1 MKELLFAPME
11 GITLFRYRMIHHRM
25 FPGAAEYYTP
35 FIAPDS
41 KGSFRPKYLRE
52 LTSDCN
58 SLRVIPQ
65 LLVNNAEAFCATAEK
80 LRELG
85 FGEVNLNIGCPS
97 GTVFSK
103 HKGAGMLTDLA
114 SMDAVLDGIYSHA
127 EQKEY
132 RVSIK
137 TRMGVHSTE
146 EFPAIL
152 ECYRKYPIS
161 KLIVHARC
169 RDDFYRGEADLSG
182 FASSIGECP
191 FPVVYNGNIAAPEDL
206 EKISLAAPQIESAMI
221 GRAAVSNP
229 ALFRWFKTGE
239 QLRLEELKAFHDELV
254 ETWMEDGLSPAFTVE
269 RAKTLWAYMQELFP
283 EAKREIKAV
292 LKARNMPDYRIAAET
307 LFRSGG
313 FRA

>member
-1 MKELLFAPME
+1 ME

-114 SMDAVLDGIYSHA
+114 SLDAVLDGIYSHA
-127 EQKEY
+127 EQKGY

-182 FASSIGECP
+182 LASSIGECL

-206 EKISLAAPQIESAMI
+206 EKVSLAAPQIESVMI

-269 RAKTLWAYMQELFP
+269 RAKTLWTYMQELFP
-283 EAKREIKAV
+283 EAKREVKAV

>member
-114 SMDAVLDGIYSHA
+114 SLDAVLDGIYSHA
-127 EQKEY
+127 EQKGY

-182 FASSIGECP
+182 LASSIGECL

-206 EKISLAAPQIESAMI
+206 EKVSLAAPQIESVMI

-269 RAKTLWAYMQELFP
+269 RAKTLWTYMQELFP
-283 EAKREIKAV
+283 EAKREVKAV

-313 FRA
+313 FRV

>member
-1 MKELLFAPME
+1 ME

-85 FGEVNLNIGCPS
+85 FGELNLNIGCPS

-114 SMDAVLDGIYSHA
+114 SLDAVLDGIYSHA
-127 EQKEY
+127 EQKGY

-182 FASSIGECP
+182 LASSIGECL

-206 EKISLAAPQIESAMI
+206 EKVSLAAPQIESVMI

-269 RAKTLWAYMQELFP
+269 RAKTLWTYMQELFP

>member
-85 FGEVNLNIGCPS
+85 FGELNLNIGCPS

-114 SMDAVLDGIYSHA
+114 SLDAVLDGIYSHA
-127 EQKEY
+127 EQKGY

-182 FASSIGECP
+182 LASSIGECL
-191 FPVVYNGNIAAPEDL
+191 FPVVYNGNIAALEDL
-206 EKISLAAPQIESAMI
+206 EKVSLAAPQIESVMI

-283 EAKREIKAV
+283 EAKREVKAV

-313 FRA
+313 FRV